1 MRFQFRHGFYYVYM
15 ILSVVYILI
24 LHVLPPSY
32 RYPALTYIL
41 FTDACALG
49 FTFIGALVLLEKGQ
63 NITQS
68 LFVTPIRLTEYL
80 LSKQISFLALTLLST
95 IIIITGAGLWG
106 ERFGWFGLGVLLSAP
121 VYTIFGLVFAAK
133 ARHVND
139 YFVRVLGI
147 GLLISAPV
155 LSYAQLIDTPLFY
168 VLPTRATLILL
179 DIMRQDYSPGE
190 ITYAV
195 VCLIIWLLITW
206 RWAWLRFEKHVRHP
220 A

>member
-1 MRFQFRHGFYYVYM
+1 MRFQFRHGFYYVYG

-24 LHVLPPSY
+24 LHLLPLSY

-41 FTDACALG
+41 FTDVCALG

-168 VLPTRATLILL
+168 LLPTRATLILL

-195 VCLIIWLLITW
+195 VCLIVWLLITW